1 MTETK
6 PAVKIENLC
15 KSYKLYNSPRD
26 SIMEAITGKQRH
38 TAKHVISDINLE
50 LARGDSLGILGRNG
64 AGKSTLLKLI
74 AGTLQPTSG
83 EVNVNGRVTAI
94 LELGSGFDP
103 MVSGRENI
111 MMGGLCLGMSREE
124 VHAKIDRIIAFSEL
138 EAAIDQPFRTYSSG
152 MQARLTFAT
161 AIHTDPDILIVDEA
175 LAVGDVRFQVKCFAR
190 IRDIQSNGA
199 TILLVTHETN
209 SMVRLCN
216 RGIILEDGAVYLD
229 APAEETAKAYTQL
242 IFSDRDANPSL
253 DGAHLKTGNVNDE
266 TVKVDQV
273 TLDGSAAKSKAVP
286 QSRDKNA
293 TRYGDRTVEYLST
306 EITDKN
312 GVHCTDF
319 VSWDDI
325 EFRVRLRFNDNHAGI
340 VFGVG
345 VRDRSASIVYSTS
358 SMLQTGKWV
367 TGSKGD
373 EIEATL
379 KGRVPLAGGN
389 YFVFFS
395 LADAQTSVM
404 LDYIENAYMISVSP
418 NKSVTEIS
426 IVDFGL
432 TFDCNH
438 TDASKNISK

>member
-1 MTETK
+1 MIDAK
-6 PAVKIENLC
+6 PAVQIENVC

-83 EVNVNGRVTAI
+83 KINVNGRVTAI

-124 VHAKIDRIIAFSEL
+124 VHAKIDKIIAFSEL

-190 IRDIQSNGA
+190 IRDIQANGA

-242 IFSDRDANPSL
+242 IFSDREANPSL
-253 DGAHLKTGNVNDE
+253 DSTHNQSNVVSYHATE
-266 TVKVDQV
+266 TDAN
-273 TLDGSAAKSKAVP
+273 GSEKSGVNADAVS

-306 EITDKN
+306 EIADKD
-312 GVHCTDF
+312 GAHRTEF
-319 VSWDDI
+319 EAWDEI
-325 EFRVRLRFNDNHAGI
+325 EFRVRLRFNESHPGV
-340 VFGVG
+340 VFGIG
-345 VRDRSASIVYSTS
+345 IRDRSASIVYSTS
-358 SMLQTGKWV
+358 SMLQTGKLV
-367 TGSKGD
+367 TGAKGD
-373 EIEATL
+373 EIEAIF
-379 KGRVPLAGGN
+379 KGRIPLAGGN

-404 LDYIENAYMISVSP
+404 LDYIENAYMLSVSA
-418 NKSVTEIS
+418 NKAVTEIS

-432 TFDCNH
+432 TFDS
-438 TDASKNISK
+438 TQTGESMSISK